1 MKKLAIVALMFLSG
15 AIHAGERYVP
25 VMRPSA
31 PVCAPCGTACQCS
44 PSCPCPA
51 PAVFVP
57 SQGAEVRPDAGG
69 LRIGSQAA
77 DAPAIV
83 ALAVGQ
89 CPGGVCPVPQRSQA
103 VAYSVPTMAQPVYT
117 GNYSDIPKSS
127 PQPVYTFAE
136 RPRLF
141 SRMFAADR
149 PRLFGRLFTGKLF
162 AGGASAQQNYPAF
175 APSPQPLAVPAFT
188 PMEFAALPPTAKVE
202 ESLEYRWVP
211 STKPE
216 GGVLTN
222 WMAGDHLLYRGD
234 TYAGQLRGNGWYF
247 SAPDDLMAE
256 PPIPRPQGIRTPV
269 AGEMHPEKNGYGT
282 RWQIGRKINPP
293 PLPGQ
298 PGYENFG
305 YQMAAAA
312 PVSGPVAG
320 DTSLEAAQ
328 RMAGVPVGAAP
339 SYSVGV
345 LDRRNGTT
353 TQVPVYHLKSDG
365 TVDYNVQPCNR
376 PLRPNPTEVSVPL
389 GNASVPVGRTVS
401 THFANVSLDHTHT
414 CPKCGYTW
422 DHAED
427 GGSHNCPKCGTHQT
441 IGAFKSANTP
451 SRLRGQPVV
460 GYPPTT
466 GIFRPVTGAM
476 SGGCDNGQ
484 CGTSAPAFS
493 GGAFSW
499 PASGGC
505 ANGQCQAPQS
515 GRRR

>member
-1 MKKLAIVALMFLSG
+1 MRVIPSVSKYLMGVACLVLMGTYVSAQEPPKPDAIKTALDAAKARQSLDK
-15 AIHAGERYVP
+15 AKAKQDAAKERS
-25 VMRPSA
+25 SA
-31 PVCAPCGTACQCS
+31 PKDEAGAVKRTLDAAKAKQKRESVTPPSHSVETLPMPKRVLTWDVSCAVETAPCAECGTACKCVACVCESVTASSDTSARLNRLENNVARLVTLIEGGQK
-44 PSCPCPA
+44 PAA
-51 PAVFVP
+51 PA
-57 SQGAEVRPDAGG
+57 
-69 LRIGSQAA
+69 
-77 DAPAIV
+77 
-83 ALAVGQ
+83 
-89 CPGGVCPVPQRSQA
+89 
-103 VAYSVPTMAQPVYT
+103 SV
-117 GNYSDIPKSS
+117 N
-127 PQPVYTFAE
+127 
-136 RPRLF
+136 
-141 SRMFAADR
+141 
-149 PRLFGRLFTGKLF
+149 
-162 AGGASAQQNYPAF
+162 
-175 APSPQPLAVPAFT
+175 
-188 PMEFAALPPTAKVE
+188 
-202 ESLEYRWVP
+202 YRWEAISHP
-211 STKPE
+211 GT
-216 GGVLTN
+216 GVLSG
-222 WMAGDHLLYRGD
+222 WMAGDHDLYSGTTRVGS
-234 TYAGQLRGNGWYF
+234 LRGNGWYF

-256 PPIPRPQGIRTPV
+256 PPIPRPRGIRTPV
-269 AGEMHPEKNGYGT
+269 AGEVHPEKNGYGT
-282 RWQIGRKINPP
+282 LWQIGRKINPP

-345 LDRRNGTT
+345 LDRRDGTT
-353 TQVPVYHLKSDG
+353 TQVPVYHLKADG